1 MNGNS
6 MNGMNGNM
14 SQGAMFEAIRQ
25 VSFVM
30 DELRLFLDTH
40 PKDRRALEMFLSNQ
54 EMRRGLI
61 AGLYREIRS
70 DRLIFHKYG
79 RHVELGKSAD
89 AVESGGKLIC
99 GATKR
104 DCNFPLR

>member
-40 PKDRRALEMFLSNQ
+40 PDDEKALE
-54 EMRRGLI
+54 
-61 AGLYREIRS
+61 LYRE
-70 DRLIFHKYG
+70 
-79 RHVELGKSAD
+79 
-89 AVESGGKLIC
+89 AVKQTEAC
-99 GATKR
+99 RCAFE
-104 DCNFPLR
+104 NEFYPLRASCAGKDCGWDWLSGQWIL

>member
-30 DELRLFLDTH
+30 D
-40 PKDRRALEMFLSNQ
+40 
-54 EMRRGLI
+54 
-61 AGLYREIRS
+61 
-70 DRLIFHKYG
+70 
-79 RHVELGKSAD
+79 
-89 AVESGGKLIC
+89 
-99 GATKR
+99 
-104 DCNFPLR
+104 

>member
-61 AGLYREIRS
+61 ADYTE
-70 DRLIFHKYG
+70 KYG
-79 RHVELGKSAD
+79 PIDSYFINMDGTWSWTNPPMPWKAEA
-89 AVESGGKLIC
+89 
-99 GATKR
+99 
-104 DCNFPLR
+104 N